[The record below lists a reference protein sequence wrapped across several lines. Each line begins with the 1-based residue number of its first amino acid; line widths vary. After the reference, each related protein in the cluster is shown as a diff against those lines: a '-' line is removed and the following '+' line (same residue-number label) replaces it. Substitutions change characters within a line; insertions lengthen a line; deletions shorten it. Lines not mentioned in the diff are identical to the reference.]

1 MVGGVHNALAGVS
14 GCVEACSIRLV
25 VGTRVVGV
33 VRRRRVRACD
43 GTLRIAVASSANCFA
58 A

>member
-14 GCVEACSIRLV
+14 GWVEACSIRL

-33 VRRRRVRACD
+33 VRRQRVCACD
-43 GTLRIAVASSANCFA
+43 GTLRIAAASSANCFA